1 VSGANH
7 NNIKVQSQISACS
20 ILAGGAFSLN
30 VLVIGSGGREHA
42 LAWRL
47 AQSPTVK
54 NIFAAPGNPGIAQS
68 ATCLPGANYLQIAA
82 DYGIDLTVVGPEA
95 PLIDGIVDHFRQAGR
110 AIFGPVQAAAR
121 LEGSKIFSK
130 NFFARHNIPTA
141 RFHSATSEAAALEAL
156 EEYEAPVVLKADGLA
171 AGKGVV
177 IAQSMDEARA
187 TVRQFMNGDLVG
199 AAGQRLVIEEFLIG
213 EEISFIALSDGCTI
227 LPLLP
232 SQDHK
237 NIFEND
243 EGPNTGG
250 MGAYVDERLLT
261 IEQTTTVMET
271 VMRPAIDGMRQEG
284 SPFTGFLYAGLM
296 MTANGPKT
304 LEFNVRLGD
313 PETQPLM
320 FRLRSDLAQIL
331 YAGATGNLHT
341 LTLEWS
347 PDPAVAI
354 VFAAAGYPGRPQTGQ
369 PIAGIEQAE
378 ARGAKV
384 FHAGTQTNQSG
395 QLLTNGGR
403 VLAVTASART
413 LPEAIAKAY
422 VAAEPIN
429 FPGMQ
434 FRKDIGKKGLKRW

>member
-1 VSGANH
+1 M
-7 NNIKVQSQISACS
+7 
-20 ILAGGAFSLN
+20 N

-54 NIFAAPGNPGIAQS
+54 RLYAAPGNPGIAQS
-68 ATCLPGANYLQIAA
+68 ATCLTGTNYLQIAA
-82 DYGIDLTVVGPEA
+82 DYGIDLTIVGPEA
-95 PLIDGIVDHFRQAGR
+95 PLIDGIVDQFRQAGR
-110 AIFGPVQAAAR
+110 AIFGPVQAAAQ

-141 RFHSATSEAAALEAL
+141 RFHTAANETDALKAL

-187 TVRQFMNGDLVG
+187 TVRQFMNGELAG
-199 AAGQRLVIEEFLIG
+199 TAGQRLVIEEFLTG
-213 EEISFIALSDGCTI
+213 EEISFIALSDGATI

-237 NIFEND
+237 NIFDND
-243 EGPNTGG
+243 QGPNTGG

-261 IEQTTTVMET
+261 IEQTNTVMAT
-271 VMRPAIDGMRQEG
+271 VMRPAIEGMRKEG

-320 FRLRSDLAQIL
+320 YRLRSDLAQIL
-331 YAGATGNLHT
+331 HAGATGNLHT
-341 LTLEWS
+341 QTLQWS
-347 PDPAVAI
+347 PEPAAAI
-354 VFAAAGYPGRPQTGQ
+354 VFAAAGYPGKPQTGHV
-369 PIAGIEQAE
+369 ISGIEQAE
-378 ARGAKV
+378 ANGAKV
-384 FHAGTQTNQSG
+384 FHAGTQTNQTG
-395 QLLTNGGR
+395 QLITNGGR
-403 VLAVTASART
+403 VLAVTASARS
-413 LPEAIAKAY
+413 LPEAIASAY
-422 VAAEPIN
+422 AAAESIN
-429 FPGMQ
+429 FAGMQ